1 MNDKMFY
8 SNQMTMD
15 IIDNDEM
22 TPGGTDIPDIN
33 EDDFEESKKIKAT

>member
-1 MNDKMFY
+1 
-8 SNQMTMD
+8 MTMD